1 MKSNWKRIIC
11 LVLVLL
17 SFILLF
23 SSCSSGGSSSSHAA
37 GECMWCNGVGYSRF
51 KDASGN
57 WVNKTCSHCGGSG
70 RSR

>member
-1 MKSNWKRIIC
+1 MKHNWKRILC
-11 LVLVLL
+11 LVMVLL
-17 SFILLF
+17 SFVLLLA
-23 SSCSSGGSSSSHAA
+23 SCSGSDSSHAA
-37 GECMWCNGVGYSRF
+37 GECIWCNGVGYSRF